1 MPFVGNS
8 GGGGGASSLGDLS
21 DIGTMGEPI
30 AQADNIT
37 ETITAMGGASAV
49 RAAIDASQDSIAVED
64 MTGTGWTTL
73 AGSGTH
79 TETWDGSEL
88 AMTVD
93 VSGAGSGAVRHTTL
107 LPSPLSWSL
116 AARVAIVTGNGGSQR
131 QAYIAAGVDATNNV
145 ALALFGDGTLIA
157 SSTVGGSYGAHATV
171 STTVP
176 SGDRTGGQL
185 WLLIEKYGGTLTYA
199 WGVGSAGARPTAWTI
214 IHINT
219 TTTVVSAASGLLAQI
234 GTVTDTG
241 IAWAVDVRA
250 IHSGRAGV
258 L

>member
-1 MPFVGNS
+1 
-8 GGGGGASSLGDLS
+8 
-21 DIGTMGEPI
+21 MGEPI

-199 WGVGSAGARPTAWTI
+199 WGIGSAGARPTAWTI

-219 TTTVVSAASGLLAQI
+219 TTTVQADCMQRAPVFVFDSAREARSFLDWIDENMA
-234 GTVTDTG
+234 
-241 IAWAVDVRA
+241 A
-250 IHSGRAGV
+250 IREAADPIKSCKYIQFS

>member
-1 MPFVGNS
+1 MGLFGVGMPVY
-8 GGGGGASSLGDLS
+8 GGGASSVAAA
-21 DIGTMGEPI
+21 DIT
-30 AQADNIT
+30 DS
-37 ETITAMGGASAV
+37 TATGRSVLTAANAAAA
-49 RAAIDASQDSIAVED
+49 RTAIDAPQDSLAIED
-64 MTGTGWTTL
+64 MTGSGWTTL

-93 VSGAGSGAVRHTTL
+93 VSGAGSGAVRHATL

-131 QAYIAAGVDATNNV
+131 QVYIAAGVDATNNV
-145 ALALFGDGTLIA
+145 ALALYGEGTLVA
-157 SSTVGGSYGAHATV
+157 SSTVGGSYAAHATV

-176 SGDRTGGQL
+176 SGDRTGGEL
-185 WLLIEKYGGTLTYA
+185 WLLIEKHGGTLTYA
-199 WGVGSAGARPTAWTI
+199 WGVGTGGARPTAWTV
-214 IHINT
+214 IHVNT